1 MKTFIKLTLC
11 LIFSAFLLSGCTNK
25 QMQEEKITIEFWT
38 LQLSDFT
45 PYMNSMIDEY
55 EKSHPNI
62 KIKWIDVPFSEGE
75 KRVLASIMSN
85 HVPDLVNL
93 NPSFSSILASKGTLS
108 NISTYSEKKDFD
120 DFLSPAINLCTQN
133 EKIYC
138 IPWYITSSITLYN
151 SDLTEKAG
159 IKKLPQKDEELYE
172 FAKQI
177 KSKTGKYALMPTLSE
192 DGYMLKNLVKH
203 NIHIIDEKTEQVSLN
218 TTDVQNIYK
227 IWSELYSKGFIP
239 KESITQT
246 HREALEKY
254 MSGELAMLQTGANFL
269 VMIKDNAPDIYKK
282 TKLAPQLNLENGVV
296 DFSMMNLII
305 PEKSKHKKEALEFA
319 LFLTNEKNQLEF
331 SKLAPVLP
339 SSKKAIDNDFF
350 DSNATLIE
358 QGRKISAY
366 QMKTGEK
373 NIPLYPQQKEI
384 NTTIDYVSQK
394 IILKKETPQ
403 NALDEAEEKLKNI
416 LFK

>member
-1 MKTFIKLTLC
+1 
-11 LIFSAFLLSGCTNK
+11 
-25 QMQEEKITIEFWT
+25 MQEEKITIEFWT

-172 FAKQI
+172 FATQI

-203 NIHIIDEKTEQVSLN
+203 NIHIIDEKTEQISLN

>member
-11 LIFSAFLLSGCTNK
+11 LIFATFLLSGCTK
-25 QMQEEKITIEFWT
+25 QMQEEKITVEFWT

-93 NPSFSSILASKGTLS
+93 NPSFSSTLASKGTLS
-108 NISTYSEKKDFD
+108 DISAYSDKQDFD
-120 DFLSPAINLCTQN
+120 DFLHPAMNLCTQN
-133 EKIYC
+133 GKTYC

-151 SDLTEKAG
+151 SELTDKAG
-159 IKKLPQKDEELYE
+159 IKKLPQKDEEIYE

-177 KSKTGKYALMPTLSE
+177 KNKTGKYALMPTLSE
-192 DGYMLKNLVKH
+192 DGYMFKNLIKH
-203 NIHIIDEKTEQVSLN
+203 NISIIDEKNKQIFLSTKE
-218 TTDVQNIYK
+218 VQNIYK
-227 IWSELYSKGFIP
+227 IWSELYSSSFIP

-305 PEKSKHKKEALEFA
+305 PEKSKHQKEALEFA
-319 LFLTNEKNQLEF
+319 LFLTSEKNQVEF

-339 SSKKAIDNDFF
+339 SSKKALDNNFF
-350 DSNATLIE
+350 DSDATLIE

-366 QMKTGEK
+366 QMKTGKK

-384 NTTIDYVSQK
+384 NTTMDYATQK
-394 IILKKETPQ
+394 IILKKEIPQ
-403 NALDEAEEKLKNI
+403 KALDEAEEKLKNI

>member
-1 MKTFIKLTLC
+1 
-11 LIFSAFLLSGCTNK
+11 
-25 QMQEEKITIEFWT
+25 
-38 LQLSDFT
+38 
-45 PYMNSMIDEY
+45 
-55 EKSHPNI
+55 
-62 KIKWIDVPFSEGE
+62 
-75 KRVLASIMSN
+75 
-85 HVPDLVNL
+85 
-93 NPSFSSILASKGTLS
+93 
-108 NISTYSEKKDFD
+108 
-120 DFLSPAINLCTQN
+120 
-133 EKIYC
+133 
-138 IPWYITSSITLYN
+138 
-151 SDLTEKAG
+151 
-159 IKKLPQKDEELYE
+159 
-172 FAKQI
+172 
-177 KSKTGKYALMPTLSE
+177 MPTLSE
-192 DGYMLKNLVKH
+192 DGYMFKNLIKH
-203 NIHIIDEKTEQVSLN
+203 NISIIDEKNKQIFLSTKE
-218 TTDVQNIYK
+218 VQNIYK
-227 IWSELYSKGFIP
+227 IWSELYSSSFIP

-305 PEKSKHKKEALEFA
+305 PEKSKHQKEALEFA
-319 LFLTNEKNQLEF
+319 LFLTSEKNQLEF

-339 SSKKAIDNDFF
+339 SSKKALDNNFF
-350 DSNATLIE
+350 DSDATLIE

-366 QMKTGEK
+366 QMKTGKK

-384 NTTIDYVSQK
+384 NTTMDYATQK

>member
-11 LIFSAFLLSGCTNK
+11 LIFAAFLLSGCTNK

-172 FAKQI
+172 FATQI

-384 NTTIDYVSQK
+384 NTTIDYASQK
-394 IILKKETPQ
+394 IILKKLRQ
-403 NALDEAEEKLKNI
+403 L
-416 LFK
+416 

>member
-11 LIFSAFLLSGCTNK
+11 LIFATFLLSGCTK
-25 QMQEEKITIEFWT
+25 QMQEEKITVEFWT

-93 NPSFSSILASKGTLS
+93 NPSFSSTLASKGTLS
-108 NISTYSEKKDFD
+108 DISAYSDKQDFD
-120 DFLSPAINLCTQN
+120 DFLHPAMNLCTQN
-133 EKIYC
+133 GKTYC

-151 SDLTEKAG
+151 SELTDKAG
-159 IKKLPQKDEELYE
+159 IKKLPQKDEEIYE

-177 KSKTGKYALMPTLSE
+177 KNKTGKYALMPTLSE
-192 DGYMLKNLVKH
+192 DGYMFKNLTKH
-203 NIHIIDEKTEQVSLN
+203 NISIIDEKNKQIFLSTKE
-218 TTDVQNIYK
+218 VQNIYK
-227 IWSELYSKGFIP
+227 IWSELYSSSFIP

-305 PEKSKHKKEALEFA
+305 PEKSKHQKEALEFA
-319 LFLTNEKNQLEF
+319 LFLTSEKNQLEF

-339 SSKKAIDNDFF
+339 SSKKALDNNFF
-350 DSNATLIE
+350 DSDSTLIE

-366 QMKTGEK
+366 QMKTGKK

-384 NTTIDYVSQK
+384 NTTMDYATQK

-416 LFK
+416 LLK

>member
-11 LIFSAFLLSGCTNK
+11 LIFATFLLSGCTK
-25 QMQEEKITIEFWT
+25 QMQEEKITVEFWT

-93 NPSFSSILASKGTLS
+93 NQSFSSTLASKGTLS
-108 NISTYSEKKDFD
+108 DISAYSDKQDFD
-120 DFLSPAINLCTQN
+120 DFLHPAMNLCTQN
-133 EKIYC
+133 GKTYC

-151 SDLTEKAG
+151 SELTDKAG
-159 IKKLPQKDEELYE
+159 IKKLPQKDEEIYE

-177 KSKTGKYALMPTLSE
+177 KNKTGKYALMPTLSE
-192 DGYMLKNLVKH
+192 DGYMFKNLIKH
-203 NIHIIDEKTEQVSLN
+203 NISIIDEKNKQIFLSTKE
-218 TTDVQNIYK
+218 VQNIYK
-227 IWSELYSKGFIP
+227 IWSELYSSSFIP

-305 PEKSKHKKEALEFA
+305 PEKSKHQKEALEFA
-319 LFLTNEKNQLEF
+319 LFLTSEKNQVEF

-339 SSKKAIDNDFF
+339 SSKKALDNNFF
-350 DSNATLIE
+350 DSDATLIE

-366 QMKTGEK
+366 QMKTGKK

-384 NTTIDYVSQK
+384 NTTMDYATQK
-394 IILKKETPQ
+394 IILKKEIPQ
-403 NALDEAEEKLKNI
+403 KALDEAEEKLKNI

>member
-1 MKTFIKLTLC
+1 
-11 LIFSAFLLSGCTNK
+11 
-25 QMQEEKITIEFWT
+25 MQEEKITVEFWT

-93 NPSFSSILASKGTLS
+93 NPSFSSTLASKGTLS
-108 NISTYSEKKDFD
+108 DISAYSDKQDFD
-120 DFLSPAINLCTQN
+120 DFLHPAMNLCTQN
-133 EKIYC
+133 GKTYC

-151 SDLTEKAG
+151 SELTDKAG

-177 KSKTGKYALMPTLSE
+177 KNKTGKYALMPTLSE
-192 DGYMLKNLVKH
+192 DGYMFKNLTKH
-203 NIHIIDEKTEQVSLN
+203 NISIIDEKNKQIFLSTKE
-218 TTDVQNIYK
+218 VQNIYK
-227 IWSELYSKGFIP
+227 IWSELYSSSFIP

-305 PEKSKHKKEALEFA
+305 PEKSKHQKEALEFA
-319 LFLTNEKNQLEF
+319 LFLTSEKNQVEF

-339 SSKKAIDNDFF
+339 SSKKALDNNFF
-350 DSNATLIE
+350 DSDATLIE

-366 QMKTGEK
+366 QMKTGPK

-384 NTTIDYVSQK
+384 NTTMDYATQK
-394 IILKKETPQ
+394 IILKKEIPQ
-403 NALDEAEEKLKNI
+403 KALDEAEEKLKNI